1 MLLLSVQG
9 DVAQWN
15 TKRNNLCKRESECFS
30 LLLLLSLLLLVL
42 SLFQFAVVLQQQQQ
56 QEQQQQQKQQ
66 QYQQQQQQQQQ
77 AALDRI
83 FKEAISEEAWP
94 GLLLL
99 VAGMFLVLLL

>member
-56 QEQQQQQKQQ
+56 EQQQQQKQQ
-66 QYQQQQQQQQQ
+66 QYQQQQQQQQ

-99 VAGMFLVLLL
+99 LVAGMFLVLLL

>member
-1 MLLLSVQG
+1 
-9 DVAQWN
+9 
-15 TKRNNLCKRESECFS
+15 
-30 LLLLLSLLLLVL
+30 VL

-56 QEQQQQQKQQ
+56 QQQEQQQQQKQQ
-66 QYQQQQQQQQQ
+66 QYQQQQQQQ

-99 VAGMFLVLLL
+99 VAGMFLVL

>member
-1 MLLLSVQG
+1 
-9 DVAQWN
+9 
-15 TKRNNLCKRESECFS
+15 
-30 LLLLLSLLLLVL
+30 VL
-42 SLFQFAVVLQQQQQ
+42 SLFQFAVVLQQQQ

-99 VAGMFLVLLL
+99 VAGMFLVL